1 MRRGFRVLSRFFV
14 MMMLLGTILFSVVF
28 FFLLNRYPWTVVSK
42 NFGITEHFRLLT
54 DWPMN
59 PMVEELH
66 KRKKK
71 RLPKAEMQRIY
82 DLDVRRMS
90 FINIPIMDLFS
101 SSQVKFLGVDSEFRS
116 LGFSEFPWPWFETS
130 RTIGDGAG
138 PQRVSYVTVPTS
150 RGVRLVEGVLLAPGE
165 ELEFS
170 FPLTKIRRVMRFF
183 VLPMNT
189 GTLRVS
195 LGQSSWARTFEDAEL
210 MKPQFVSIPIN
221 DASAVLGRIS
231 ATSSKVFLLGAQIA
245 QSEMSG
251 RHPIQ
256 VLGESSLWSLNPI
269 YQKEVEKELSAGADA
284 SESGDEEAVAES
296 PQASGDGKGT
306 EDGSPTAPDSAV
318 VPAVVVPSFTPTAAP
333 TLAQNADASS
343 GAKEEGADSLRME
356 GNPQVLVHGGK
367 TLALGYNVLVLHAEE
382 FPDEILSETE
392 KLERYAPAFA
402 ALAASSIRFELPAQ
416 DSKRSFRS
424 FVLGDGLPE
433 FQQDLPILLR
443 DAVAQMEPSNLYRH
457 FRDYGYHVWG
467 AAPATFFGFGRETA
481 WINEASVF
489 SERWLDSNDWNF
501 VKKRIRIDR
510 DAQPVQGLEA
520 VFQTK
525 DVSLAPPLVTSD
537 YNAVSKYFSK
547 LSANADSFPD
557 WSSNEFF
564 LPDERDAYTAS
575 VVNYFQNWIDEN
587 KQQRF
592 LGHLWLGGGGTTER
606 PSLKDFAKVLKA
618 GKVGGGV
625 SELWHG
631 RLGKVT
637 MMDRAF
643 AQIDDALHV
652 RRLSHR
658 TLIVLLIPHGKSTQ
672 VLVKIPGVIP
682 IKHEGVRSPVSMDDL
697 RATLTSLLGLP
708 LESRSF
714 RGSVRISGRLLETS
728 VGSPVSEASTVSPY
742 VMDTRLERFVL
753 RVSPGQKRCE
763 PFWWRSRRPIQ
774 RIEATAPI
782 FEMAPSRM
790 EFKVF
795 PCAVK
800 SKMVSIDWFQHGDN
814 FALFPGETRRE
825 SALRRLGGEFQFE
838 QNIAAGPEFLFG
850 ENGFRATHPVFSHTN
865 HVTGDLDFLFMRPWM
880 GGPNEAARSAK
891 QLEMA
896 RLTRFSPDSKDVTF
910 VLFARE
916 NSIH

>member
-14 MMMLLGTILFSVVF
+14 MMMLLGTLLFSVVF
-28 FFLLNRYPWTVVSK
+28 FLMLNRYPWTIVSK
-42 NFGITEHFRLLT
+42 SFGLTEHFRLLT

-71 RLPKAEMQRIY
+71 RLPKAEMQRIF

-130 RTIGDGAG
+130 RAIGDGVG
-138 PQRVSYVTVPTS
+138 PQKVSYITVPTS
-150 RGVRLVEGVLLAPGE
+150 RGVRLIEGTLLAPGE

-183 VLPMNT
+183 VLPLNT
-189 GTLRVS
+189 GTLRVT

-210 MKPQFVSIPIN
+210 MKPQLVSIPIN
-221 DASAVLGRIS
+221 DATAVLGRIS
-231 ATSSKVFLLGAQIA
+231 ATSSKVFLLGAKIA

-269 YQKEVEKELSAGADA
+269 FQKEVEKELSAAPDA
-284 SESGDEEAVAES
+284 SESGDEDAVSES
-296 PQASGDGKGT
+296 SQAVGDTKGT
-306 EDGSPTAPDSAV
+306 EDGASNSPDSSV
-318 VPAVVVPSFTPTAAP
+318 VPAAPVSSFTAP
-333 TLAQNADASS
+333 VAPIVTHNMDASS
-343 GAKEEGADSLRME
+343 GTKDEAADSLKME
-356 GNPQVLVHGGK
+356 GNPQVLVRGGK
-367 TLALGYNVLVLHAEE
+367 TLALGYNVLVLHSEE
-382 FPDEILSETE
+382 FPEEVISESE
-392 KLERYAPAFA
+392 KLERYAPAVA
-402 ALAASSIRFELPAQ
+402 ALAASSVRFELPVQ

-433 FQQDLPILLR
+433 FQQDLPLLLR

-457 FRDYGYHVWG
+457 FREYGYHVWG
-467 AAPATFFGFGRETA
+467 AAPATFLGFGRETA

-537 YNAVSKYFSK
+537 YSAVSKYFSK
-547 LSANADSFPD
+547 LAANSESFPD
-557 WSSNEFF
+557 WSSNEFY

-575 VVNYFQNWIDEN
+575 VVNYLQNWIEEN

-592 LGHLWLGGGGTTER
+592 LGHLWLGGGGTSER

-652 RRLSHR
+652 RRLTHR
-658 TLIVLLIPHGKSTQ
+658 TLIVMLIPHGKSTH
-672 VLVKIPGVIP
+672 VLLKIPSVIP
-682 IKHEGVRSPVSMDDL
+682 VKQEGIRSQVSMDDL
-697 RATLTSLLGLP
+697 RASLTSVLGLP

-714 RGSVRISGRLLETS
+714 RGTVRISGRLLETTA
-728 VGSPVSEASTVSPY
+728 GSAVAATSNVNPY

-753 RVSPGQKRCE
+753 RISPGQKRCE

-774 RIEATAPI
+774 HIEASAPI
-782 FEMAPSRM
+782 FEMARNGM

-800 SKMVSIDWFQHGDN
+800 RKLVSIDWFQHADN
-814 FALFPGETRRE
+814 FALFPGETSRE
-825 SALRRLGGEFQFE
+825 LALRRLGGEFQFE
-838 QNIAAGPEFLFG
+838 QSSAGGPEFLFG
-850 ENGFRATHPVFSHTN
+850 ESGLRATHPVFSRIN
-865 HVTGDLDFLFMRPWM
+865 NVAGDLDFLFMRPWM
-880 GGPNEAARSAK
+880 GGPDEAAHSTK

-896 RLTRFSPDSKDVTF
+896 RLTRFSSDSKEVTF